1 MTTSKVMAAA
11 LSLTLAGTLLWA
23 LPAETV
29 QETHSGSKPH
39 AEQHRDHSFADTDR
53 YEAMFES
60 PERARWQKPDELIAA
75 LGVKPGAVVA
85 DIGAGTGYFAARF
98 ARVVA
103 PRGSVFASDIE
114 PNMVVFLRDRADQE
128 ALPNLIPILAS
139 SADPRLPDGQSD
151 LIFICNTWHH
161 LTDRVSYAR
170 RLQTDLAP
178 GGRVVIVDFLEG
190 ELPVG
195 PPPAQKLNA
204 AQVRAEFE
212 QAGYRLAASPD
223 LLPYQ
228 YVLVF
233 EVAATP

>member
-11 LSLTLAGTLLWA
+11 LSLILAGTLLWA
-23 LPAETV
+23 LPGETV

-53 YEAMFES
+53 YGAMFES
-60 PERARWQKPDELIAA
+60 PERARWQKPDELIEA
-75 LGVKPGAVVA
+75 LGVKPGMVVA
-85 DIGAGTGYFAARF
+85 DVGAGTGYFAVRF
-98 ARVVA
+98 ARAVA
-103 PRGSVFASDIE
+103 PLGTVFAADIE
-114 PNMVVFLRDRADQE
+114 PNMIVFLRDRADQE
-128 ALPNLIPILAS
+128 ALRNLIPILAS
-139 SADPRLPDGQSD
+139 SNDPRLPDGQAE

-161 LTDRVSYAR
+161 LSDRLSYAR
-170 RLQTDLAP
+170 RLQAELAP

-195 PPPAQKLNA
+195 PPPVHKLSA

-212 QAGYRLAASPD
+212 QAGYGLAGSPD